1 MRLITTLAV
10 VSVSIFALAGCAADA
25 EPTNTN
31 TQNQNPPVEP
41 LDEEGAPAPYDFRQE
56 AANRAKRV
64 GTDPLLRDAVT
75 DPDHRIVNT
84 EAEEIVKGFGRSNNI
99 LEEKRFTGR

>member
-31 TQNQNPPVEP
+31 TQNQNPPAEP
-41 LDEEGAPAPYDFRQE
+41 LDEPGAPAPYDFRGE
-56 AANRAKRV
+56 AANRAKLV
-64 GTDPLLRDAVT
+64 GTDPLVREAVT
-75 DPDHRIVNT
+75 SPEHRYVNT
-84 EAEEIVKGFGRSNNI
+84 EAEEIVKGFGRGNNI
-99 LEEKRFTGR
+99 LEEKRFEGR